1 MRKNL
6 SNDHWFFFDKKKWI
20 YIYISMN
27 RTQTKGLRSKRRNS
41 PYIFLVV
48 TSQYQRKLVILK
60 HFTID
65 WIKWLTIK
73 QSKTTKLQRALWHT
87 AAYIMSKMHCLR
99 VKCSFFLGVKS
110 WSGLV
115 DLSSGKYWNS
125 WDWNWYFTLSWCD

>member
-20 YIYISMN
+20 YINISMN

-73 QSKTTKLQRALWHT
+73 LSKTTKLQRALWHIANESLLYYKHFTIDWIKWLTIKQSKTTKLQRALWHL
-87 AAYIMSKMHCLR
+87 Y
-99 VKCSFFLGVKS
+99 
-110 WSGLV
+110 
-115 DLSSGKYWNS
+115 NE
-125 WDWNWYFTLSWCD
+125 